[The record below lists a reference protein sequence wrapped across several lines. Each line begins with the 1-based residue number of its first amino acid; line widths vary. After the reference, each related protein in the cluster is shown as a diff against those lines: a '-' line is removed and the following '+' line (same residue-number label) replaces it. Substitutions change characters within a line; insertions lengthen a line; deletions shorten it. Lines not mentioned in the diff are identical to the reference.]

1 MPRPA
6 RRTSEEVVL
15 ALTDAGFFRIFTPIR
30 FGGYVADIRT
40 AIATRLWRPRPLQG
54 DGWIRSP
61 AGAGGD
67 PTLLNVHGAGS
78 FAEKDRMQQYRRDA
92 NTAAR
97 HPGLNAVVGREV
109 DGKSLQAV
117 EGRISPVV

>member
-1 MPRPA
+1 MQRGYADRA
-6 RRTSEEVVL
+6 RSR
-15 ALTDAGFFRIFTPIR
+15 AM
-30 FGGYVADIRT
+30 GGYAAQQALE
-40 AIATRLWRPRPLQG
+40 AIH
-54 DGWIRSP
+54 
-61 AGAGGD
+61 
-67 PTLLNVHGAGS
+67 TLLNVHGAGS

-117 EGRISPVV
+117 EGRISRWCNCRLARALVGLDRAHARSP